1 MEKKHQ
7 TLKELPVSERPY
19 EKCEKNGTA
28 MLSDAELL
36 AVILRSGTKDQTA
49 IDLATKVLSIDPFYE
64 GILGICH
71 TSREELQKIPGIGK
85 VKAMQILCIAELS
98 KRLASAK
105 VEDKISFHSPASIAD
120 YYMERMRHL
129 SREEMILIFFN
140 GKNKV
145 NSLTLE
151 QIQKIYSGEITNWKE
166 VGGDDEKIIPYQRPV
181 NSGSQTGILSLVMK
195 GKKLMNPV
203 NNVIETMEG
212 IIKAVANYKDGKGSI
227 GYSYYYY
234 ATSMY
239 DLTDT
244 NKENSI
250 KLMGVDGVVPSY
262 ETIKDDSYPIRTN
275 YYIVLRKDGP
285 EDSRARKFANDLLST
300 RGQNV
305 CKEAG
310 YVPVK

>member
-1 MEKKHQ
+1 MVRFNVRNVLTMEIFRQKGSDMEEKHQ

-120 YYMERMRHL
+120 YYMERMRHEEQEQMICTML
-129 SREEMILIFFN
+129 NTKNQFLGDEVISRGTVNSSLVSPRDLILAAFRHRAVYMILVHN
-140 GKNKV
+140 HP
-145 NSLTLE
+145 
-151 QIQKIYSGEITNWKE
+151 SGTPE
-166 VGGDDEKIIPYQRPV
+166 
-181 NSGSQTGILSLVMK
+181 
-195 GKKLMNPV
+195 
-203 NNVIETMEG
+203 
-212 IIKAVANYKDGKGSI
+212 
-227 GYSYYYY
+227 
-234 ATSMY
+234 
-239 DLTDT
+239 
-244 NKENSI
+244 
-250 KLMGVDGVVPSY
+250 PS
-262 ETIKDDSYPIRTN
+262 KDDLLFTKRVWEAGALVDIPLLDH
-275 YYIVLRKDGP
+275 IVIGDQQYFSFRQEG
-285 EDSRARKFANDLLST
+285 LLS
-300 RGQNV
+300 
-305 CKEAG
+305 
-310 YVPVK
+310 

>member
-1 MEKKHQ
+1 MVRFNVRNVLTMEIFRQKGSDMEEKHQ

-145 NSLTLE
+145 IKELTVSVGTVNQTVASPRELFLE
-151 QIQKIYSGEITNWKE
+151 ALRCEAVSVLMIHNHPSGDSKPSKNDIEITAKLYDAANMVGVELLDHLVIGNMEYTSIMGEIA
-166 VGGDDEKIIPYQRPV
+166 
-181 NSGSQTGILSLVMK
+181 
-195 GKKLMNPV
+195 KKL
-203 NNVIETMEG
+203 NN
-212 IIKAVANYKDGKGSI
+212 
-227 GYSYYYY
+227 
-234 ATSMY
+234 
-239 DLTDT
+239 
-244 NKENSI
+244 
-250 KLMGVDGVVPSY
+250 
-262 ETIKDDSYPIRTN
+262 
-275 YYIVLRKDGP
+275 
-285 EDSRARKFANDLLST
+285 
-300 RGQNV
+300 
-305 CKEAG
+305 
-310 YVPVK
+310 